1 MRYKG
6 KYARKP
12 DIKAVP
18 VRSKRFVHLTALL
31 LCLLMVF
38 SSVSPIAFAAQGDEF
53 PGGEGSTV
61 VNQEEPSEPTN
72 GSVRSGG
79 GTENREEELDLT
91 EPDCTCGSEDENIL
105 NHADDCAKKIWYN
118 QKTDVPANSDGEN
131 TVPENP
137 DLTEPD
143 CTCGSEDE
151 NILNHADD
159 CAKKIWYNQK
169 TDVPANSDGENT
181 VPENPDLTEP
191 DCTCGN
197 EEADVIAHADDCARK
212 NWWKQLAEEQ
222 DAQTIASLWTLFP
235 EDAQEYILTYLSWT
249 NLDKYKELE
258 KLVNGSEELPA
269 PVEIDGVS
277 ISVTG
282 DGLEGLSLSTENGAT
297 EQAKK
302 SYLENEIVELTDEE
316 RAEGSFFSFD
326 LSLQDQEGSTVQ
338 PENSVRVTLN
348 IGAGAE
354 DEVVIYH
361 LLDDAAAISSASGEV
376 SSYTAGGLS
385 SAFAKECEAAGSGDT
400 VYYEVLTTW
409 NGGLTNNGDG
419 TVSFDTASFSYYW
432 TWNSKNRTFE
442 RVYNAGGSRI
452 WVGRQDGKTLYIPYS
467 EQDQVIKFRS
477 SNSPAGNGYEII
489 SGSDYATLEQ
499 SKSNSDVTIKGG
511 TPEGA
516 EIKVKYTHGALTG
529 ASDTVTLKVVR
540 IPKEFIK
547 DLTDI
552 PVSIAIMWDNS
563 RILSEPTKTED
574 AAYVRVASDLSIS
587 QDKNTKYA
595 SNAYDLIDKSILDR
609 ADFIQNAN
617 GDYVWGMVDA
627 TGRSTLPMLNLTK
640 AQQETIITNYIN
652 GIKAQ
657 VSTYNANPE
666 DMRLLPYVIKVEM
679 EDGSTKPGKG
689 AAWFVDCIIVRKDE
703 YSISYQANLE
713 YGYEIKSGTLPDGSV
728 VKEGSSVTVGN
739 TDIVAQKA
747 SDSGSS
753 THTATFKYW
762 RDQDGNRYYPG
773 DTITDIQQDYI
784 LYAVWNYPDQTLG
797 NLHIGKTVVNEAIEG
812 EPNADQ
818 QFTFQ
823 VSLNGQSGAYR
834 YSVFDS
840 IGNVKSQGTVSDGGT
855 ISLKAGQ
862 YAVIYD
868 LPQNTNYSVT
878 ETDIPDGYLPEV
890 TTRTGTII
898 AGDMMFANFTND
910 WIGETATLAVTKT
923 IPTDT
928 TGDRTKMFTFT
939 IKNNFLAGRNV
950 AGLTFD
956 ENGVA
961 SFQLKHS
968 QTVTLKGLPI
978 GQDYLIT
985 ETDAEGYTVSYKIG
999 ESESQNGNAVTVTLG
1014 ESGET
1019 VEFINSQNIIPPTG
1033 LDLGNVGRIYG
1044 LIFGAVFMLAAG
1056 SYVMISRR
1064 CKKRKGIQ

>member
-1 MRYKG
+1 
-6 KYARKP
+6 
-12 DIKAVP
+12 
-18 VRSKRFVHLTALL
+18 
-31 LCLLMVF
+31 MVF

-79 GTENREEELDLT
+79 GTENREEEL
-91 EPDCTCGSEDENIL
+91 
-105 NHADDCAKKIWYN
+105 
-118 QKTDVPANSDGEN
+118 
-131 TVPENP
+131 

-302 SYLENEIVELTDEE
+302 SYLENEIVELTNEE
-316 RAEGSFFSFD
+316 QSEGSFFSFD
-326 LSLQDQEGSTVQ
+326 LSLQDEDGDTVQ
-338 PENSVRVTLN
+338 PESPVRVTMD

-361 LLDDAAAISSASGEV
+361 LLDEASAISSASE
-376 SSYTAGGLS
+376 SYTAGGLS
-385 SAFAKECEAAGSGDT
+385 SVFAKECKAAGAGNT
-400 VYYEVLTTW
+400 VGYEVLSTS
-409 NGGLTNNGDG
+409 NGRLTNNGDG
-419 TVSFDTASFSYYW
+419 TVSFDTSSFSYYW
-432 TWNSKNRTFE
+432 TWNSGNRKFD
-442 RVYNAGGSRI
+442 RVYNSGGSRI
-452 WVGRQDGKTLYIPYS
+452 WIEQKDGDTLYIAYS

-477 SNSPAGNGYEII
+477 VHTARGNGYEII
-489 SGSDYATLEQ
+489 SGSEYATLE
-499 SKSNSDVTIKGG
+499 KSGNANSNVTIKGG

-516 EIKVKYTHGALTG
+516 EIKVKFTHEAFIGIGTS
-529 ASDTVTLKVVR
+529 SDTVTLKIVR
-540 IPKEFIK
+540 VPKEFIK

-552 PVSIAIMWDNS
+552 PVSIAIMWDSS

-587 QDKNTKYA
+587 QDTSTKYA

-627 TGRSTLPMLNLTK
+627 TGRATLPMLNLTK
-640 AQQETIITNYIN
+640 EQQETIITNYIN

-657 VSTYNANPE
+657 VPTYNANPE

-1044 LIFGAVFMLAAG
+1044 LIFGAVFILAAG

>member
-79 GTENREEELDLT
+79 GTENREEEL
-91 EPDCTCGSEDENIL
+91 
-105 NHADDCAKKIWYN
+105 
-118 QKTDVPANSDGEN
+118 
-131 TVPENP
+131 

-302 SYLENEIVELTDEE
+302 SYLENEIVELTNEE
-316 RAEGSFFSFD
+316 QSEGSFFSFD
-326 LSLQDQEGSTVQ
+326 LSLQDEDGDTVQ
-338 PENSVRVTLN
+338 PESPVRVTMD

-361 LLDDAAAISSASGEV
+361 LLDEASAISSASE
-376 SSYTAGGLS
+376 SYTAGGLS
-385 SAFAKECEAAGSGDT
+385 SVFAKECKAAGAGNT
-400 VYYEVLTTW
+400 VGYEVLSTS
-409 NGGLTNNGDG
+409 NGRLTNNGDG
-419 TVSFDTASFSYYW
+419 TVSFDTSSFSYYW
-432 TWNSKNRTFE
+432 TWNSGNRKFD
-442 RVYNAGGSRI
+442 RVYNSGGSRI
-452 WVGRQDGKTLYIPYS
+452 WIEQKDGDTLYIAYS

-477 SNSPAGNGYEII
+477 VHTARGNGYEII
-489 SGSDYATLEQ
+489 SGSEYATLE
-499 SKSNSDVTIKGG
+499 KSGNANSNVTIKGG

-516 EIKVKYTHGALTG
+516 EIKVKFTHEAFIGIGTS
-529 ASDTVTLKVVR
+529 SDTVTLKIVR
-540 IPKEFIK
+540 VPKEFIK

-552 PVSIAIMWDNS
+552 PVSIAIMWDSS

-587 QDKNTKYA
+587 QDTSTKYA

-627 TGRSTLPMLNLTK
+627 TGRATLPMLNLTK
-640 AQQETIITNYIN
+640 EQQETIITNYIN

-657 VSTYNANPE
+657 VPTYNANPE

-679 EDGSTKPGKG
+679 EDGSTKLGKG
-689 AAWFVDCIIVRKDE
+689 AGWFVDCIIVRKDE

-728 VKEGSSVTVGN
+728 VKEGSSVTVGS

-797 NLHIGKTVVNEAIEG
+797 NLHIGKTVVNEALEG

-840 IGNVKSQGTVSDGGT
+840 INNVKGQGTVSDGGT

-890 TTRTGTII
+890 TTRTGTTI

-910 WIGETATLAVTKT
+910 WIGETATLAVTKN

-968 QTVTLKGLPI
+968 QIVTLKGLPI

>member
-79 GTENREEELDLT
+79 GTENREEEL
-91 EPDCTCGSEDENIL
+91 
-105 NHADDCAKKIWYN
+105 
-118 QKTDVPANSDGEN
+118 
-131 TVPENP
+131 

-302 SYLENEIVELTDEE
+302 SYLENEIVELTNEE
-316 RAEGSFFSFD
+316 QSEGSFFSFD
-326 LSLQDQEGSTVQ
+326 LSLQDEDGDTVQ
-338 PENSVRVTLN
+338 PESPVRVTMD

-361 LLDDAAAISSASGEV
+361 LLDEASAISSASE
-376 SSYTAGGLS
+376 SYTAGGLS
-385 SAFAKECEAAGSGDT
+385 SVFAKECKAAGAGNT
-400 VYYEVLTTW
+400 VGYEVLSTS
-409 NGGLTNNGDG
+409 NGRLTNNGDG
-419 TVSFDTASFSYYW
+419 TVSFDTSSFSYYW
-432 TWNSKNRTFE
+432 TWNSGNRKFD
-442 RVYNAGGSRI
+442 RVYNSGGSRI
-452 WVGRQDGKTLYIPYS
+452 WIEQKDGDTLYIAYS

-477 SNSPAGNGYEII
+477 VHTARGNGYEII
-489 SGSDYATLEQ
+489 SGSEYATLE
-499 SKSNSDVTIKGG
+499 KSGNANSNVTIKGG

-516 EIKVKYTHGALTG
+516 EIKVKFTHEAFIGIGTS
-529 ASDTVTLKVVR
+529 SDTVTLKIVR
-540 IPKEFIK
+540 VPKEFIK

-552 PVSIAIMWDNS
+552 PVSIAIMWDSS

-587 QDKNTKYA
+587 QDTSTKYA

-627 TGRSTLPMLNLTK
+627 TGRATLPMLNLTK
-640 AQQETIITNYIN
+640 EQQETIITNYIN
-652 GIKAQ
+652 GIKAE
-657 VSTYNANPE
+657 VPTYNANPE

-679 EDGSTKPGKG
+679 EDGSTKLGKG
-689 AAWFVDCIIVRKDE
+689 AGWFVDCIIVRKDE

-728 VKEGSSVTVGN
+728 VKEGSSVTVGS

-797 NLHIGKTVVNEAIEG
+797 NLHIGKTVVNEALEG

-840 IGNVKSQGTVSDGGT
+840 INNVKGQGTVSDGGT

-890 TTRTGTII
+890 TTRTGTTI

-910 WIGETATLAVTKT
+910 WIGETATLAVTKN

-928 TGDRTKMFTFT
+928 TGDRTKYFTFT
-939 IKNNFLAGRNV
+939 IKNEFLAGKTV
-950 AGLTFD
+950 KGLTFD
-956 ENGVA
+956 ATGVA
-961 SFQLKHS
+961 TFQLKHGE
-968 QTVTLKGLPI
+968 TYTLSGLPI

>member
-1 MRYKG
+1 
-6 KYARKP
+6 
-12 DIKAVP
+12 
-18 VRSKRFVHLTALL
+18 
-31 LCLLMVF
+31 MVF
-38 SSVSPIAFAAQGDEF
+38 SSVSPSAFAAQGDEF

-118 QKTDVPANSDGEN
+118 QKTDASANGDS
-131 TVPENP
+131 
-137 DLTEPD
+137 
-143 CTCGSEDE
+143 E
-151 NILNHADD
+151 NI
-159 CAKKIWYNQK
+159 
-169 TDVPANSDGENT
+169 

-302 SYLENEIVELTDEE
+302 SYLENEIVELTNEE
-316 RAEGSFFSFD
+316 QSEGSFFSFD
-326 LSLQDQEGSTVQ
+326 LSLQDEDGDTVQ
-338 PENSVRVTLN
+338 PESPVRVTMD

-361 LLDDAAAISSASGEV
+361 LLDEASAISSASE
-376 SSYTAGGLS
+376 SYTAGGLS
-385 SAFAKECEAAGSGDT
+385 SVFAKECKAAGAGNT
-400 VYYEVLTTW
+400 VGYEVLSTS
-409 NGGLTNNGDG
+409 NGRLTNNGDG
-419 TVSFDTASFSYYW
+419 TVSFDTSSFSYYW
-432 TWNSKNRTFE
+432 TWNSGNRKFD
-442 RVYNAGGSRI
+442 RVYNSGGSRI
-452 WVGRQDGKTLYIPYS
+452 WIEQKDGDTLYIAYS

-477 SNSPAGNGYEII
+477 VHTARGNGYEII
-489 SGSDYATLEQ
+489 SGSEYATLE
-499 SKSNSDVTIKGG
+499 KSGNANSNVTIKGG

-516 EIKVKYTHGALTG
+516 EIKVKFTHEAFIGIGTS
-529 ASDTVTLKVVR
+529 SDTVTLKIVR
-540 IPKEFIK
+540 VPKEFIK

-552 PVSIAIMWDNS
+552 PVSIAIMWDSS

-587 QDKNTKYA
+587 QDTSTKYA

-627 TGRSTLPMLNLTK
+627 TGRATLPMLNLTK
-640 AQQETIITNYIN
+640 EQQETIITNYIN

-657 VSTYNANPE
+657 VPTYNANPE

-728 VKEGSSVTVGN
+728 VKEGSSVTVGS

-890 TTRTGTII
+890 TTRTGTTI

>member
-12 DIKAVP
+12 DINAVP

-38 SSVSPIAFAAQGDEF
+38 SSVSPSAFAAQGDDI
-53 PGGEGSTV
+53 PGDEGGTVSTV
-61 VNQEEPSEPTN
+61 VNQEEPSEPTSEPTN
-72 GSVRSGG
+72 ESMSSGD
-79 GTENREEELDLT
+79 GTENPEEELDLT

-118 QKTDVPANSDGEN
+118 QQTDVPANGDGEN
-131 TVPENP
+131 VVPEG
-137 DLTEPD
+137 L
-143 CTCGSEDE
+143 
-151 NILNHADD
+151 
-159 CAKKIWYNQK
+159 
-169 TDVPANSDGENT
+169 
-181 VPENPDLTEP
+181 DLTEP

-197 EEADVIAHADDCARK
+197 EEADIIAHADDCARK
-212 NWWKQLAEEQ
+212 TWWKQLAEEQ
-222 DAQTIASLWTLFP
+222 DAQTLASLWELFP

-249 NLDKYKELE
+249 NQDKYKELE
-258 KLVNGSEELPA
+258 KLVNGSEDPPA
-269 PVEIDGVS
+269 PVEIGGVG

-282 DGLEGLSLSTENGAT
+282 DGLEGLSLSAVNGET
-297 EQAKK
+297 EQVKQ
-302 SYLENEIVELTDEE
+302 SYLENQIVELSNEE
-316 RAEGSFFSFD
+316 RSAGSFFSFD
-326 LSLQDQEGSTVQ
+326 LSLQNQEGSTVQ

-361 LLDDAAAISSASGEV
+361 LLDDAAAISSASGDV

-385 SAFAKECEAAGSGDT
+385 SAFAKECEAAGADNT

-419 TVSFDTASFSYYW
+419 TVSFDAASFSYYW
-432 TWNSKNRTFE
+432 TWNSGRQRFD
-442 RVYNAGGSRI
+442 RVYNSGGNRI
-452 WVGRQDGKTLYIPYS
+452 WVGRNDGDTLYIPYS

-477 SNSPAGNGYEII
+477 SNQPSGPGYEII

-499 SKSNSDVTIKGG
+499 SNTNSNVTIKGG
-511 TPEGA
+511 TPEGS
-516 EIKVKYTHGALTG
+516 EIKVKYTHGYFSS
-529 ASDTVTLKVVR
+529 SDTVTLKVVR

-547 DLTDI
+547 DLTNI
-552 PVSIAIMWDNS
+552 PVAIAIMSDNS
-563 RILSEPTKTED
+563 RILSEPRNVDDD
-574 AAYVRVASDLSIS
+574 AIYVRVASDLSIRN
-587 QDKNTKYA
+587 DHTTKYA
-595 SNAYDLIDKSILDR
+595 GNAYDLIDKSILDR
-609 ADFIQNAN
+609 ADFVQNAD
-617 GDYVWGMVDA
+617 GQYLWGVVDA
-627 TGRSTLPMLNLTK
+627 TGRATRPLLKLTE
-640 AQQETIITNYIN
+640 AQEKTIITNYIN
-652 GIKAQ
+652 GLTEQDPI
-657 VSTYNANPE
+657 YNANPD

-679 EDGSTKPGKG
+679 QTGSPPHGTTDPDKAEG
-689 AAWFVDCIIVRKDE
+689 WFVDCIIVRKDE
-703 YSISYQANLE
+703 YSVSYQVNLE
-713 YGYEIKSGTLPDGSV
+713 NGYEIKSGALPNGSV
-728 VKEGSSVTVGN
+728 VKEGSSVTVGSTN
-739 TDIVAQKA
+739 IVAQKA

-753 THTATFKYW
+753 TYTATFKYW

-784 LYAVWNYPDQTLG
+784 LYAVWNYPDETLG
-797 NLHIGKTVVNEAIEG
+797 DLHIGKTVNNEALEG

-840 IGNVKSQGTVSDGGT
+840 IGNVKRQGTVSDSGT

-910 WIGETATLAVTKT
+910 WIGETATLTVTKT

-928 TGDRTKMFTFT
+928 TGDRTKYFTFT
-939 IKNNFLAGRNV
+939 VKNEFLAGRTV
-950 AGLTFD
+950 KGLTFD
-956 ENGVA
+956 ADGVA
-961 SFQLKHS
+961 TFQLKHGE
-968 QTVTLKGLPI
+968 TYTLSGIPI
-978 GQDYLIT
+978 GQEYVIT
-985 ETDAEGYTVSYKIG
+985 ETDADGYTVSYRIG
-999 ESESQNGNAVTVTLG
+999 EDEAQAGNMATVALDAD
-1014 ESGET
+1014 GET
-1019 VEFINSQNIIPPTG
+1019 VAFINTRNYTPPTG
-1033 LDLGNVGRIYG
+1033 LDLGDTGRFFC
-1044 LIFGAVFMLAAG
+1044 LIFGALFTLTTALC
-1056 SYVMISRR
+1056 VMASHRY
-1064 CKKRKGIQ
+1064 KKRRGIR